1 MTRQPVVFVGHGSPM
16 NAIENNTYRQGF
28 QEMGKRLG
36 KPKAI
41 VAVSAHWLTEGIHI
55 RTAAVNTQVN
65 DMYGFPEELYQ
76 VHYEPAGY
84 PALARYILQDL
95 LPDASEDNSWGI
107 DHGVWSVLC
116 NMYPDADVP
125 VVMVSTPGDYR
136 LEQLFAMGQ
145 ALRPLRDK
153 DILIVASGGIVHN
166 LGRLNWGSNQGF
178 SWADEFDTYIKNAIV
193 TGDEAALLRA
203 DSHPYYTA
211 AVPSVDHF
219 YPAVVAA
226 GAGHGDTVTVWNEG
240 CLQGSLSM
248 TSYLFTPSEG
258 GHTMSI
264 INSLAN
270 RRTIYNLNK
279 NLPVSPEKVIETV
292 ETVTELVPDSFN
304 MKSSRVVVVL
314 NEKQDLLWD
323 TIYDVFGGNVA
334 REKIDGFKAAAG
346 TILYFYDAH
355 VVESLQKQF
364 PLYAANFPV
373 WASQSSGML
382 QLSIWSALRELEV
395 GANLQHYNP
404 VIDEKVR
411 ELFDIPA
418 HYVLVAQM
426 PFGGIGA
433 LPDAKPKEDIHARVT
448 VVK

>member
-1 MTRQPVVFVGHGSPM
+1 M
-16 NAIENNTYRQGF
+16 NAIEENRFRQGF
-28 QEMGKRLG
+28 QAMGRRLG

-41 VAVSAHWLTEGIHI
+41 VAISAHWMTEGIHI
-55 RTAAVNTQVN
+55 RTAAANTQVN
-65 DMYGFPEELYQ
+65 DMYGFPEALYQ
-76 VHYEPAGY
+76 VRYEPPGY
-84 PALARYILQDL
+84 PALARYIIQDL
-95 LPDASEDNSWGI
+95 LPEAVEDNTWGI

-116 NMYPDADVP
+116 NMYPAADVP
-125 VVMVSTPGDYR
+125 VVMISTPVDYT
-136 LEQLFAMGQ
+136 LDQLFALGQ

-153 DILIVASGGIVHN
+153 DVLVVASGGVVHN
-166 LGRLNWGSNQGF
+166 LGRLAWDSPHGF
-178 SWADEFDTYIKNAIV
+178 PWATAFDDYIQDAI
-193 TGDEAALLRA
+193 TRQDKDALVRA
-203 DSHPYYTA
+203 DQHPAYHA
-211 AVPSVDHF
+211 AVPSVEHF
-219 YPAVVAA
+219 YPVVVAA
-226 GAGHGDTVTVWNEG
+226 GAGWGDHPVVWNEG

-248 TSYLFTPSEG
+248 TSYLFLALTDKGDVP
-258 GHTMSI
+258 MSI
-264 INSLAN
+264 AQSLAK

-279 NLPVSPEKVIETV
+279 TLPVSPETVIETV
-292 ETVTELVPDSFN
+292 ETITELVPDAFN
-304 MKSSRVVVVL
+304 MKSSRVVVAL

-373 WASQSSGML
+373 WASQASGML

-411 ELFDIPA
+411 ELFGIPA

-433 LPDAKPKEDIHARVT
+433 LPDAKPKEDIHERVT